1 MAAQGQENPAT
12 ADFDSV
18 LGPRTRQ
25 GDVFVRMTLAGLV
38 ARQNRKEVLPNDE
51 TSSGASVSL
60 TRARRASR

>member
-25 GDVFVRMTLAGLV
+25 GDVFVRMTLAAC